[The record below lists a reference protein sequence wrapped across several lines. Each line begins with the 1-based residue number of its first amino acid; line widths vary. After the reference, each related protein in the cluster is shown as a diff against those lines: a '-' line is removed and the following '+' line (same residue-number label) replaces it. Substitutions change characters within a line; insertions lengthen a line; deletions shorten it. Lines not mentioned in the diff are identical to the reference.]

1 MSNLN
6 WVASTEVTSSEIGD
20 ELALLDSKSGQYFT
34 LNQTGSVVWQC
45 LDAPCSLQ
53 DIVRTVTEKF
63 DIDPSAC
70 ESDIK
75 ELITQLNDAGL
86 IRKT

>member
-1 MSNLN
+1 MSNLS
-6 WVASTEVTSSEIGD
+6 WAASTEVTSSEIGD
-20 ELALLDSKSGQYFT
+20 ELALLDPKSGQYFT

-45 LDAPCSLQ
+45 LDTPRSME

-63 DIDPSAC
+63 DIDSSEC

-75 ELITQLNDAGL
+75 ELIIQLSDAGL
-86 IRKT
+86 IRKA